1 MVAASAMAEKPKRLE
16 KVFLN
21 QKADV
26 YGMYAVN
33 LYTLGV
39 PHTIVVDDFLPLSRV
54 KDKDGNPTNEYS
66 TIFGHVAEDGSLWGA
81 ILEKAFAKLHGNYA
95 RLVAGDPREA
105 TRALNGSPSIHF
117 THGHKQV
124 TVEFLWK

>member
-1 MVAASAMAEKPKRLE
+1 MAEKPKRLE

-21 QKADV
+21 QKSDV

-39 PHTIVVDDFLPLSRV
+39 PHTVIVDDYLPLSRV
-54 KDKDGNPTNEYS
+54 KDKEGNPKDEYS
-66 TIFGHVAEDGSLWGA
+66 TIFSHVAEDGSLWGA
-81 ILEKAFAKLHGNYA
+81 ILEKAFAKLYGNYA

-117 THGHKQV
+117 SHGHAQV
-124 TVEFLWK
+124 TEEFLW

>member
-1 MVAASAMAEKPKRLE
+1 
-16 KVFLN
+16 
-21 QKADV
+21 
-26 YGMYAVN
+26 MYAVN

-39 PHTIVVDDFLPLSRV
+39 PHTVVVDDFLPLSVV
-54 KDKDGNPTNEYS
+54 KDDNGNPTNEYS

-95 RLVAGDPREA
+95 HLVAGDPREA

-117 THGHKQV
+117 SHGHKQV